1 MVTLSDSQIL
11 ELEQCFE
18 RTKQLYIRLLERKE
32 QLIQEKNK
40 LNLMN
45 YTTLTSQNYEEL
57 INIRL
62 QQDQENLSNYR
73 HQEKLKL
80 YLH

>member
-1 MVTLSDSQIL
+1 MLTLSDSQLL

-32 QLIQEKNK
+32 QLIQEKNN

-45 YTTLTSQNYEEL
+45 YTT
-57 INIRL
+57 
-62 QQDQENLSNYR
+62 
-73 HQEKLKL
+73 KL
-80 YLH
+80 